1 MSAKLVGGVEV
12 KASDGA
18 AVAGGRR
25 AGDPLGDPRG
35 VPLGVLAVGVLVAG
49 VLATRWATCWA
60 TCRRRE
66 APAEKRPPSIIISWV
81 ITGEA
86 VTGTLVEVGAG
97 AGGG

>member
-12 KASDGA
+12 KTSDDA

-97 AGGG
+97 AGGD